1 MDTKRHCVRP
11 HGNYCDDK
19 ASPLKPLDR
28 DVYQGAAGALLPL
41 HRPRL
46 CGPAALCAR
55 PPDGTCSRTWLLRI
69 KWRDEELRL
78 ALGTSPETTLE
89 AARAEARRLRELA
102 SQGLDPR
109 TVRSRRTP
117 RPAPLPGG
125 AALAP
130 ENQHSVDF
138 LVSEFIERHLRP
150 RRKRP
155 EWAEQILAKHVLPEW
170 SGRDARAIKP
180 REVIALLDGIVASGR
195 RVMANRCASLL
206 GQMFKFGIHRQI
218 VELSPVQLLFQ
229 PGGEEKSRDRVLEDA
244 ELAVLLKNGARY
256 ARLSHV
262 VTLLLLT
269 GARRGELAA
278 ARWADVD
285 LAERVWT
292 IPPENSKTGVAMLVP
307 LTDWAV
313 REFEALKKLA
323 KRSPWVLPGT
333 DASQHLEPRL
343 LTRGVERTSRASSS
357 SASPD
362 SVCTTCAERSAR
374 DSRA

>member
-1 MDTKRHCVRP
+1 MRV
-11 HGNYCDDK
+11 
-19 ASPLKPLDR
+19 
-28 DVYQGAAGALLPL
+28 
-41 HRPRL
+41 
-46 CGPAALCAR
+46 
-55 PPDGTCSRTWLLRI
+55 
-69 KWRDEELRL
+69 
-78 ALGTSPETTLE
+78 
-89 AARAEARRLRELA
+89 
-102 SQGLDPR
+102 
-109 TVRSRRTP
+109 RRTP

-180 REVIALLDGIVASGR
+180 REVIALLDGIVARGR

-343 LTRGVERTSRASSS
+343 LTRGVAKNLARLEQLGVAGFRLHDLRRTLRTGLARLKVE
-357 SASPD
+357 D
-362 SVCTTCAERSAR
+362 HIAERCLNHVQGGVAGVYNRHSYLAEKR
-374 DSRA
+374 EALTKWAAHLEGLRA